1 MGPLGGLGGWY
12 PHPPR
17 SYQPT
22 YPFQP
27 SQVIPSLVDPRSVA
41 TRECEH
47 SAAGQGGHLW
57 PAGQCTGYGW
67 LTPIHNPGQTCGLPT
82 MSTVLGLRLK

>member
-22 YPFQP
+22 HPFQP

-47 SAAGQGGHLW
+47 SAAG
-57 PAGQCTGYGW
+57 
-67 LTPIHNPGQTCGLPT
+67 
-82 MSTVLGLRLK
+82 